1 MDELSRA
8 IMVVIGMI
16 KEVDKKL
23 DEVREQFGKTDEK
36 NIYDQSYRKMLIDLH
51 EMNMNKYI
59 TLCDVKR
66 ALEAEIAKDF
76 AKGME
81 GNDENN

>member
-1 MDELSRA
+1 MDGLNKA

-23 DEVREQFGKTDEK
+23 DEEREQFGKTDEK
-36 NIYDQSYRKMLIDLH
+36 NIYDQSYRKMLLDLH
-51 EMNMNKYI
+51 KMNMNKYI

-81 GNDENN
+81 AKDENN

>member
-1 MDELSRA
+1 MDGLNRA

-16 KEVDKKL
+16 KNVDKKL
-23 DEVREQFGKTDEK
+23 DEVREQFAKTDEK
-36 NIYDQSYRKMLIDLH
+36 NIYDQSYRKLLLDLH

-59 TLCDVKR
+59 TLCDVKKE
-66 ALEAEIAKDF
+66 LEAEIAKDF

>member
-1 MDELSRA
+1 MDGLNRA

-16 KEVDKKL
+16 KDVDKKL
-23 DEVREQFGKTDEK
+23 DKGREQFAKTDEK
-36 NIYDQSYRKMLIDLH
+36 NIYDQSYRKMLLDLH

-81 GNDENN
+81 GKNENN

>member
-1 MDELSRA
+1 MDGLNRA

-16 KEVDKKL
+16 KDVDKKL
-23 DEVREQFGKTDEK
+23 DEEREQFAKTDEK
-36 NIYDQSYRKMLIDLH
+36 NIYDQSYRKCLLDLH

-81 GNDENN
+81 AKDENN

>member
-1 MDELSRA
+1 MDGLSRA

-36 NIYDQSYRKMLIDLH
+36 NIYDQSYRKMLLDLH

-81 GNDENN
+81 AKDENN

>member
-1 MDELSRA
+1 MDGLNRA

-23 DEVREQFGKTDEK
+23 DEEREQFGKTDEK
-36 NIYDQSYRKMLIDLH
+36 NIYDQSYRKMLLDLH

-81 GNDENN
+81 EKDKNN